1 MNLESELTRRS
12 AIKILTTAAAG
23 LSALKLPVSAA
34 TETNSSLQP
43 STSPRPVGAP
53 LPPMKGLYHG
63 AAYYPELW
71 PDSQI
76 DEDIAIM
83 REVGINVV
91 RMGEFAWAKMEPDEG
106 RISLDYF
113 VRVMDKL
120 HAAGISTVFC
130 TPTPTPPIWLTHG
143 HPERCFVNAD
153 GVTMVHGARQH
164 ASTDHP
170 EVQAACWKIVEA
182 CAKAVGRHPGLVAWQ
197 TDNEFKCHVQDD
209 FSDASVAAWHKWLE
223 RRYGTIEKLND
234 AWGTEI
240 WSQRYQRFDQVP
252 APRKTPFTHSPSLST
267 AYLQFSRDAIAEFQA
282 EQCKIIRKHSKA
294 PITHN
299 FSLGFA
305 VSFERMCEDLDFA
318 SFDNYSPSD
327 KHNIIV
333 MNCDLYRAAKP
344 GRPFW
349 VMETSC
355 THNGWLKSYETPHPP
370 GYLVAEA
377 VACYGLGAEAFC
389 YWLWRQQHTGCELP
403 HSAVISAWGKPSIGF
418 EAVKDVEKVRRALL
432 PVLEITAPA
441 PVEAALTWSD
451 RGKTFLL
458 TEPLGENSAYKFD
471 FRQQMSAWHERL
483 MDAGLPR
490 DLRFENASLDGL
502 KLLVTPLMPYVSDAF
517 RERVKAF
524 VERGSIWIC
533 GPLTGTR
540 TAEHTVPTDAGLGA
554 LDALAGVETVF
565 SFPVTGAN
573 ATGEFQG
580 LSAPLSGWCHAFRP
594 AHADTK
600 VVGALHTDLAPGLAL
615 ITERKL
621 GRGAIVMLGS
631 QPQGDE
637 GAALLTKFLAHYATQ
652 AGATRIA
659 ASKGTLVCPR
669 VSKDGRVLWLVVNL
683 DGKGGQVELPRTA
696 KDALTG
702 ASLAAGQLTL
712 ARYEH
717 RAVWL

>member
-1 MNLESELTRRS
+1 
-12 AIKILTTAAAG
+12 
-23 LSALKLPVSAA
+23 
-34 TETNSSLQP
+34 
-43 STSPRPVGAP
+43 
-53 LPPMKGLYHG
+53 MKGLYHG

-71 PDSQI
+71 PDADI
-76 DEDIAIM
+76 DRDIALM
-83 REVGINVV
+83 RETGINVV
-91 RMGEFAWAKMEPDEG
+91 RMGEFAWSKMEPDEG

-113 VRVMDKL
+113 VRVMDRL
-120 HAAGISTVFC
+120 HAVGISTIFC

-170 EVQAACWKIVEA
+170 DVQAACWKIVEA
-182 CAKAVGRHPGLVAWQ
+182 CAKAVGRHPGLVGWQ
-197 TDNEFKCHVQDD
+197 IDNEFKCHVQEDY
-209 FSDASVAAWHKWLE
+209 SDASVVCWHKWLE

-234 AWGTEI
+234 AWGAEI

-252 APRKTPFTHSPSLST
+252 APRKTPFTHNASLST
-267 AYLQFSRDAIAEFQA
+267 AYLQFSREAIAEFQDT
-282 EQCKIIRKHSKA
+282 QCEIIRKHSSA

-305 VSFERMCEDLDFA
+305 VSFERMCEKLDFA

-327 KHNIIV
+327 KYNNIV
-333 MNCDLYRAAKP
+333 MNCDLFRAAKP

-355 THNGWLKSYETPHPP
+355 AHNGWLKSYETPHPP

-389 YWLWRQQHTGCELP
+389 YWLWRQQRTGCELP
-403 HSAVISAWGKPSIGF
+403 HSAVISAWGKPSVGF
-418 EAVKDVEKVRRALL
+418 EAVKQVEAARRALL
-432 PVLEITAPA
+432 PLLESTRPA
-441 PVEAALTWSD
+441 SAAVALTWSD
-451 RGKTFLL
+451 RGRTFLI
-458 TEPLGENSAYKFD
+458 TEPLGENSAYKVD
-471 FRQQMSAWHERL
+471 YRVMMSAWHERL
-483 MDAGLPR
+483 IDAGLPR
-490 DLRFENASLDGL
+490 ELRFENASLDGL

-524 VERGSIWIC
+524 VENGGIWIC

-540 TAEHTVPTDAGLGA
+540 TLEHAVPTDAGLGA

-565 SFPVTGAN
+565 SFPVTGTGAQ
-573 ATGEFQG
+573 GEFQG
-580 LSAPLSGWCHAFRP
+580 IKASLSGWCHAFRINN
-594 AHADTK
+594 ADTK
-600 VVGALHTDLAPGLAL
+600 VVGALESEQAPGLAF

-621 GRGAIVMLGS
+621 GRGAIVMLGAE
-631 QPQGDE
+631 PQGE
-637 GAALLTKFLAHYATQ
+637 KGAALLTGLLAHYAMQ
-652 AGATRIA
+652 AGAGRIL

-669 VSKDGRVLWLVVNL
+669 VGTDGRVLWFVINL
-683 DGKGGQVELPRTA
+683 DGRGGEVELPRSGR
-696 KDALTG
+696 DALSG
-702 ASLAAGQLTL
+702 ALLGAGPLKL

-717 RAVWL
+717 RVVWL

>member
-1 MNLESELTRRS
+1 MKTDSSSGSELTRRS
-12 AIKILTTAAAG
+12 AIKILASAASISALR
-23 LSALKLPVSAA
+23 LSASAA
-34 TETNSSLQP
+34 TKGDTSP
-43 STSPRPVGAP
+43 SPRPAGTP

-71 PDSQI
+71 PDAEI
-76 DEDIAIM
+76 DRDIALM
-83 REVGINVV
+83 RETGINVV

-113 VRVMDKL
+113 VHVMDKL
-120 HAAGISTVFC
+120 HAAGIDTIFC

-143 HPERCFVNAD
+143 HPERCYVNAD

-170 EVQAACWKIVEA
+170 DVQAACWKIVEA
-182 CAKAVGRHPGLVAWQ
+182 CAKVLGRHPGLVGWQ
-197 TDNEFKCHVQDD
+197 IDNEFKCHVQED
-209 FSDASVAAWHKWLE
+209 FSDASVVCWHKWLE
-223 RRYGTIEKLND
+223 RRYGTVEKLND

-252 APRKTPFTHSPSLST
+252 APRKTPFTHNPSLST
-267 AYLQFSRDAIAEFQA
+267 AYLQFSRDAIAEFQDA
-282 EQCKIIRKHSKA
+282 QCAIIRKHSSA

-305 VSFERMCEDLDFA
+305 VSFERMCENLDFA
-318 SFDNYSPSD
+318 SFDNYSPSSGY
-327 KHNIIV
+327 NMIV

-355 THNGWLKSYETPHPP
+355 SHNGWLKSYETPHPP

-389 YWLWRQQHTGCELP
+389 YWLWRQQRTGCELP
-403 HSAVISAWGKPSIGF
+403 HSAVISAWGKPSVGF
-418 EAVKDVEKVRRALL
+418 ESVKQVEKARRALL
-432 PVLEITAPA
+432 PLLEATRPS

-451 RGKTFLL
+451 RGRTFLI
-458 TEPLGENSAYKFD
+458 TEPLGENAANKVD
-471 FRQQMSAWHERL
+471 FRVMMSAWHERL
-483 MDAGLPR
+483 IDAGLPR

-524 VERGSIWIC
+524 VENGGIWIC

-540 TAEHTVPTDAGLGA
+540 TLEHTVPVDAGLGA
-554 LDALAGVETVF
+554 LEALAGVETVF
-565 SFPVTGAN
+565 SFPVTGTN
-573 ATGEFQG
+573 AQGEFQG
-580 LSAPLSGWCHAFRP
+580 ATAPLSGWCHAFRP
-594 AHADTK
+594 NHLDTK
-600 VVGALHTDLAPGLAL
+600 VVGALSCEQAPGLAF
-615 ITERKL
+615 ITERKV
-621 GRGAIVMLGS
+621 GRGAIVMLGAL
-631 QPQGDE
+631 PQGE
-637 GAALLTKFLAHYATQ
+637 AGAAMLTKLLAHYGVQ
-652 AGATRIA
+652 AGARCIS

-669 VSKDGRVLWLVVNL
+669 VTPEGRALWLVVNL
-683 DGKGGQVELPRTA
+683 DGRGGQVDLPRSGS
-696 KDALTG
+696 DALSG
-702 ASLAAGQLTL
+702 APIVAGAIKL

-717 RAVWL
+717 RVIWL